1 MMVDLQKRII
11 GGQKCERRYHVRLRG
26 VAADG
31 SSSLCGGSLISQ
43 RWILTA
49 THCLEPGRTI
59 FADLGVL
66 LGGAAQEVQITRK
79 PVIYTDKDNNNSDR
93 FHDLMLLQLPG
104 NSNIQPV
111 ALPDCGDQP
120 RIAEIA
126 GHAATCGGLN
136 DRRKPGKS
144 QTLHCTDIKVVDCE
158 DLRHTLL
165 EKAPKVYQV
174 KMYQHWFC
182 GQSPGVDIC
191 YGDSGGGVVHKDKIY
206 GIISFLGDPRYVC
219 RKAAAFMDLCNPQYA
234 AWIKRTIA

>member
-11 GGQKCERRYHVRLRG
+11 GGHKCERRYHVRLRG

-49 THCLEPGRTI
+49 AHCLETI

-66 LGGAAQEVQITRK
+66 LGGAAQEVQITGK
-79 PVIYTDKDNNNSDR
+79 PVIYTDIDNNNSDR

-104 NSNIQPV
+104 NSNIQPTNIKTLLTAFNV
-111 ALPDCGDQP
+111 FCGNILKQFFMLPSL
-120 RIAEIA
+120 E
-126 GHAATCGGLN
+126 
-136 DRRKPGKS
+136 PGKS

-182 GQSPGVDIC
+182 GQSLGVDIC

-234 AWIKRTIA
+234 AWIKRTTA

>member
-11 GGQKCERRYHVRLRG
+11 GGHKCERRYHVRLRG

-49 THCLEPGRTI
+49 AHCLEPGRTI

-66 LGGAAQEVQITRK
+66 LGGAAQEVQITGK
-79 PVIYTDKDNNNSDR
+79 PVIYTDIDNNNSDR

-120 RIAEIA
+120 RIVEIA
-126 GHAATCGGLN
+126 GHAATCGE
-136 DRRKPGKS
+136 PGKS

-182 GQSPGVDIC
+182 GQSLGVDIC

-234 AWIKRTIA
+234 AWIKRTTA